1 MFTRMGLIA
10 GGVGAILLLPASMAR
25 AQQPSVVPVKPDG
38 ARSASALRDTRWSP
52 WLGCWTPVERKVR
65 DQDIQV
71 CVLPT
76 SDGTGVRMMT
86 FSNGQRILDE
96 PVVEVSEIE
105 VLQVGSDEKVAY
117 DLSYKDERKPLFST
131 AYDAIIQSEA
141 KKHGVD
147 AALVSAVIRAESNY
161 QPRALSRKGARGLMQ
176 LMPAT
181 AKRLEVRKPFDPAS
195 NVAGGVRYLKEL
207 AERFHHRPELVLAAY
222 NAGERAVESY
232 GGVPPYRETIG
243 YVKKILSWWTPA
255 IAATVAPTVAPVSS
269 AGSSEP
275 VSK

>member
-1 MFTRMGLIA
+1 MTRGEFEVRKGGFPLYMLRLVISSAIA
-10 GGVGAILLLPASMAR
+10 LLVGAFALPAR
-25 AQQPSVVPVKPDG
+25 AELIVFSDG
-38 ARSASALRDTRWSP
+38 RVTKADGYQVDGDEVEVRLRGGGSYRVDVS
-52 WLGCWTPVERKVR
+52 LVERIVE
-65 DQDIQV
+65 
-71 CVLPT
+71 
-76 SDGTGVRMMT
+76 
-86 FSNGQRILDE
+86 DE
-96 PVVEVSEIE
+96 VEVSEIE

-255 IAATVAPTVAPVSS
+255 IAATVAPTVAPTSS